1 MQRTSG
7 QVSAKELQNSNEHW
21 MTLARKVLKTPQEKS
36 QMFQT
41 LNDLIDCY
49 SVQNLYQNKK
59 ESLLE
64 LIQIHKEFKESE
76 EVKEDD

>member
-1 MQRTSG
+1 
-7 QVSAKELQNSNEHW
+7 

-49 SVQNLYQNKK
+49 SVQNLYKDKK